1 MQSSTGRSL
10 PLIDPPK
17 EDYMEKSQN
26 VNSVSF
32 HFRVQIF
39 LVGFLLV

>member
-1 MQSSTGRSL
+1 
-10 PLIDPPK
+10 
-17 EDYMEKSQN
+17 MEKSQN